1 MVLFE
6 EFSLHIQS
14 LLSVLDD
21 SENLSNRPFRR
32 SGLKRITKLL
42 GILQRLL
49 EHEQRFLVF
58 SPFEMV
64 PPDTT
69 AQGPFALF
77 ALASADFSARSNA
90 FMFHSNAFSGSATAI
105 MRAASIACR
114 SIFSI
119 IARLNASRR
128 RG

>member
-32 SGLKRITKLL
+32 SDLKRITELI
-42 GILQRLL
+42 GILQCLL
-49 EHEQRFLVF
+49 EHEQRFLVLF
-58 SPFEMV
+58 PLEVV
-64 PPDTT
+64 PTDATVE
-69 AQGPFALF
+69 GPFALF
-77 ALASADFSARSNA
+77 APASADFSARSNA

-119 IARLNASRR
+119 SAR
-128 RG
+128 